1 MKITLNYLNIVIQRI
16 FPASIDHL
24 INNEMN
30 KPYSESCD
38 QNKDAILSVISP
50 LFFLLT
56 NVLEIGSGTG
66 QHAVYFAEKMPQ
78 LTWHTSDCRS
88 YLNGINAW
96 LADACLTNI
105 KPPFELDVSKSQWP
119 IVDIDA
125 IFTANSV
132 HIMQQQD
139 VVNLINGVGKLLKQ
153 KDSFVIYGP
162 FNYNGQYTSKSNES
176 FDQWLKQRDPLSG
189 IKHFEEI
196 ESLANDNGMRLVTDY
211 EMPANNRILHF
222 IKV

>member
-1 MKITLNYLNIVIQRI
+1 
-16 FPASIDHL
+16 
-24 INNEMN
+24 MN

-50 LFFLLT
+50 LFFSLS

-66 QHAVYFAEKMPQ
+66 QHAIYFAEKLPQ
-78 LTWHTSDCRS
+78 LRWHTSDCLS
-88 YLNGINAW
+88 YLDGINMW
-96 LADACLTNI
+96 LADAGLANAL
-105 KPPFELDVSKSQWP
+105 PPFELDVSRSQWP
-119 IVDIDA
+119 QLEVDA
-125 IFTANSV
+125 VFTANSI

-153 KDSFVIYGP
+153 KGSFVIYGP
-162 FNYNGQYTSKSNES
+162 FNYDGRYTSTSNEN
-176 FDQWLKQRDPLSG
+176 FDQWLKQRDAFSG

-196 ESLANDNGMRLVTDY
+196 ESLANSNNMQLVTDY

-222 IKV
+222 IKS

>member
-1 MKITLNYLNIVIQRI
+1 MQGV
-16 FPASIDHL
+16 FPGSIDCQV
-24 INNEMN
+24 NNEMN

-38 QNKDAILSVISP
+38 QNKDVILSVISP
-50 LFFLLT
+50 LFSALS

-78 LTWHTSDCRS
+78 LTWHTSDCQS
-88 YLNGINAW
+88 YLDGINAW
-96 LADACLTNI
+96 RRDAGLTNI

-119 IVDIDA
+119 VSDIDA

-139 VVNLINGVGKLLKQ
+139 VVNLINGAGELLTQ
-153 KDSFVIYGP
+153 GGSFVIYGP
-162 FNYNGQYTSKSNES
+162 FNYNGQYTSKSNEN

-196 ESLANDNGMRLVTDY
+196 ESLANANGMRLVTDY

>member
-1 MKITLNYLNIVIQRI
+1 
-16 FPASIDHL
+16 
-24 INNEMN
+24 MN

-38 QNKDAILSVISP
+38 QNKDPILTVISP
-50 LFFLLT
+50 LFSALS

-66 QHAVYFAEKMPQ
+66 QHAVYFAEKMPH
-78 LTWHTSDCRS
+78 LTWHTSDCQS
-88 YLNGINAW
+88 YLDGINMW
-96 LADACLTNI
+96 LSDAGLTNVL
-105 KPPFELDVSKSQWP
+105 PPLELDVSRSQWP
-119 IVDIDA
+119 QLEVDA
-125 IFTANSV
+125 VFTANSI

-153 KDSFVIYGP
+153 KGSFVIYGP